1 MDSHD
6 PQARLS
12 LHYGDLTDGAT
23 LHKILEQVQPMEVRV
38 FPLFET

>member
-1 MDSHD
+1 MDSYD

-23 LHKILEQVQPMEVRV
+23 LGKILQQVQPTGA